1 MKPNLIILGAGT
13 NFINN
18 NPSSLQQITLKKRV
32 LDIQLEAFKKLNP
45 NVFYVGGF
53 EINSI
58 IRNYPSLKYD
68 INQEWERTGSFESF
82 LTSIRSNRSKIDNK
96 SDLYICYSDILFK
109 EKLINNIS
117 TEKDSLI
124 KVVTDELKDHKISD
138 ENKKEKILLNNKLF
152 RFVGLI
158 KIPKKLVNEF
168 IHTAE
173 INSKEYKSKHI
184 SKFISE
190 KIQFLEKNKIQN
202 IRVTEEWAHLENI
215 NSIAR
220 FSLGTKASTLDRLK
234 NKLNKS
240 IILDLFSFTRED
252 FIKDRLNILQKIKSK
267 FRKEEFLIIR
277 SSAKNEDQIE
287 GSNAGR
293 FKSLMNISLND
304 EDLERSIIEVFDSY
318 NSSNV
323 LDEIL
328 VQPQLRNVKIIG
340 VIFSRDKDNGSPY
353 ININYSEDENT
364 TVITSGSSKNQRT
377 LKIARNIKSTE
388 IKKLSNLGKKLYEVT
403 KEIEEVIIYDSLD
416 IEFAVLKNEKI
427 VTLQVRPLSIK
438 SKSFDRSNDQIVEK
452 SIDGINLLL
461 NQLNKKQNGIL
472 GNSTIYSVMAD
483 WNPAEIIGLRP
494 SPLALDLYKELITNN
509 IWSQQRYEVGYRDIR
524 NYPLIRCF
532 GGHAFIDVRASLNSF
547 IPKRIDNSIAEKII
561 RLSIKRLKEN
571 KSLHDKI
578 EFEIIPTCIDF
589 NFNYW
594 EKLIFKKNSFNPSE
608 IKSIKENYISV
619 TNQIIEKTFEEFKN
633 INKLNIE
640 INKLKKGEEPF
651 SDWLCKSI
659 NICKDKGTLSFAH
672 LARAGFVA
680 ASFIK
685 SAVEKNIITK
695 ERSIE
700 LLKNIYGIGKMLTE
714 DACKVKNKEIS
725 KASFIKKYGHLRP
738 GTYDIKIK
746 PYHQNYEQYLDPIIK
761 NAKEVSLQKFKW
773 SPKESKLINSEL
785 KKIGININ
793 ADKFLSFIEKAIYGR
808 EYSKFTFTK
817 LVSLILDKLTNKSI
831 EFNIDKNK
839 IDCMPIS
846 FWINDSKENW
856 GKENSKLYL
865 QEFTEMRYRQNKISE
880 LLTFPTLISD
890 PDEVYFFITEKSE
903 PSFITNNIK
912 TSPLRFV
919 YSASLSNKNLRDCI
933 VAIENADP
941 GYDYLFAMGIS
952 GLITAFGGPNSHMA
966 IRASEFNI
974 PAVMGVGKETFNRFK
989 ADYPITIN
997 CISKRFYQEA

>member
-1 MKPNLIILGAGT
+1 
-13 NFINN
+13 
-18 NPSSLQQITLKKRV
+18 
-32 LDIQLEAFKKLNP
+32 
-45 NVFYVGGF
+45 
-53 EINSI
+53 
-58 IRNYPSLKYD
+58 
-68 INQEWERTGSFESF
+68 
-82 LTSIRSNRSKIDNK
+82 
-96 SDLYICYSDILFK
+96 
-109 EKLINNIS
+109 
-117 TEKDSLI
+117 
-124 KVVTDELKDHKISD
+124 
-138 ENKKEKILLNNKLF
+138 
-152 RFVGLI
+152 
-158 KIPKKLVNEF
+158 
-168 IHTAE
+168 
-173 INSKEYKSKHI
+173 
-184 SKFISE
+184 
-190 KIQFLEKNKIQN
+190 
-202 IRVTEEWAHLENI
+202 
-215 NSIAR
+215 
-220 FSLGTKASTLDRLK
+220 
-234 NKLNKS
+234 
-240 IILDLFSFTRED
+240 
-252 FIKDRLNILQKIKSK
+252 
-267 FRKEEFLIIR
+267 
-277 SSAKNEDQIE
+277 
-287 GSNAGR
+287 
-293 FKSLMNISLND
+293 
-304 EDLERSIIEVFDSY
+304 
-318 NSSNV
+318 
-323 LDEIL
+323 
-328 VQPQLRNVKIIG
+328 
-340 VIFSRDKDNGSPY
+340 
-353 ININYSEDENT
+353 
-364 TVITSGSSKNQRT
+364 
-377 LKIARNIKSTE
+377 
-388 IKKLSNLGKKLYEVT
+388 
-403 KEIEEVIIYDSLD
+403 
-416 IEFAVLKNEKI
+416 
-427 VTLQVRPLSIK
+427 
-438 SKSFDRSNDQIVEK
+438 
-452 SIDGINLLL
+452 
-461 NQLNKKQNGIL
+461 
-472 GNSTIYSVMAD
+472 MAD

-817 LVSLILDKLTNKSI
+817 IVSLILDKLSNKSI